1 MRIRPLV
8 VACAATVS
16 LLSAASSHA
25 QKAMKYQVQV
35 QRTSYGIPHIRA
47 DNWASMGYGYAYAF
61 AQDNVCVLARELLT
75 ASGTQ
80 SRWFGGSALN
90 SDRVYKMVNASARVD
105 AAWAAVDQE
114 TRDLLTGY
122 ADGYNRYLRDT
133 RAAALPADCRGQP
146 WVQPITGKD
155 AMKVLRKLLVRA
167 GTGNLVNQ
175 LVAATPPAAQVA
187 LSGPPPADAVRSAEV
202 LPAVNPDDLPNF
214 DVDRFGSNGVALGGD
229 LTGGAGALLGNP
241 HFPWF
246 GIERFYAVHM
256 TIPGVY
262 DVMGASIYG
271 FPLVNFGFNKD
282 LAWTHTVSTA
292 RRFILRELT
301 IVPSSPTSYMFDGQ
315 MVAMT
320 PETVTVE
327 VLQADGTTV
336 LPVNH
341 SFWMT
346 QFGPVLLPAGAA
358 TPWTNTRAWALTDV
372 NLENARAFRQYRD
385 MGKARN
391 MAEFAQILRTQA
403 GLPWVNTI
411 AVDSAGD
418 AFYADIGSMPHATN
432 AKLAACTKAGPSAAV
447 LAPARLYALDGST
460 SACNPGTDADAPA
473 PGIFGGSSMPGLMR
487 RDFVQNSND
496 SYWLS
501 NPNAPLTGFSK
512 IIGTDEGA
520 AQGLRT
526 RLGIKQIADRQAGID
541 GLPGGTAF
549 NRQWLQDVLYA
560 NRHYSAEIMLD
571 GVLGLCATQ
580 SQNVTIGGQVVSVIQ
595 ACNVLGSWDRRN
607 NTSSVGAHVWT
618 EFWRRLSGTASAG
631 LPAAGAALLYTV
643 PFNAAD
649 PANTPR
655 GLNNGNATVI
665 TRVMGELAY
674 TAKFFADNGI
684 PLNRPWGQVQF
695 DLRNGV
701 AIPIHGGSGTSGVYN
716 AIIPGPLVPNVGY
729 TPIGGGS
736 SFIQAVTFANGG
748 PVARALVTYSQ
759 SSDPANPHYADMTQ
773 LFSNYGWVNLPFTD
787 AQIRLDPQLKVIRL
801 TQPY

>member
-1 MRIRPLV
+1 MQVRRLIA
-8 VACAATVS
+8 ACAVAG
-16 LLSAASSHA
+16 LLWPMASSHA
-25 QKAMKYQVQV
+25 QKAMKYQVQI

-47 DNWASMGYGYAYAF
+47 GNWASMGYGYAYAF

-80 SRWFGGSALN
+80 SRWFGSASLN

-105 AAWAAVDQE
+105 AAWAAADQD

-133 RAAALPADCRGQP
+133 GTAALPADCRNQP

-155 AMKVLRKLLVRA
+155 ALKVLRKLLVRA

-175 LVAATPPAAQVA
+175 LVAAAPPTALVA
-187 LSGPPPADAVRSAEV
+187 GSESASARAVRTAEA

-214 DVDRFGSNGVALGGD
+214 DVERFGSNGVALGGD
-229 LTGGAGALLGNP
+229 FTGGPGALLGNP

-271 FPLVNFGFNKD
+271 FPLVNIGFNKD
-282 LAWTHTVSTA
+282 IAWTHTVSTA
-292 RRFILRELT
+292 RRFILRELS
-301 IVPSSPTSYMFDGQ
+301 IAPGAPTSYLYDGQ
-315 MVAMT
+315 PVAMT

-327 VLQADGTTV
+327 VLQGNGSV

-341 SFWMT
+341 NFWMT
-346 QFGPVLLPAGAA
+346 QFGPVLLPGGAA
-358 TPWTNTRAWALTDV
+358 TPWTTTRAWALTDV

-385 MGKARN
+385 MGRARN
-391 MAEFAQILRTQA
+391 MAEFAAILRAQA

-411 AVDSAGD
+411 AVDSAGE
-418 AFYADIGSMPHATN
+418 AFYGDIGAMPHVTN
-432 AKLAACTKAGPSAAV
+432 AKLAACIKAGPSTSA

-460 SACNPGTDADAPA
+460 SACDPGTDADAPE

-487 RDFVQNSND
+487 RDYVQNSND

-501 NPNAPLTGFSK
+501 NPNMPLAGYSR
-512 IIGTDEGA
+512 IIGVDEGA
-520 AQGLRT
+520 AQGFRT
-526 RLGIKQIADRQAGID
+526 RLGIRQIVDRQAGTD
-541 GLPGGTAF
+541 GLSGGTAF
-549 NRQWLQDVLYA
+549 NRQWLQDMLYA

-571 GVLGLCATQ
+571 DVLALCASQ
-580 SQNVTIGGQVVSVIQ
+580 SQNVTIGGQVVSVTQ
-595 ACNVLGSWDRRN
+595 ACNVLNSWDRRN
-607 NTSSVGAHVWT
+607 NTGSVGAHVWT
-618 EFWRRLSGTASAG
+618 EFWRRLSGSASAG
-631 LPAAGAALLYTV
+631 LPAVSAALLYAV
-643 PFNAAD
+643 PFSAAD

-655 GLNNGNATVI
+655 GLNSANATVV

-674 TAKFFADNGI
+674 TAKFFGDNGI

-695 DLRNGV
+695 DVRNGV
-701 AIPIHGGSGTSGVYN
+701 AMPIHGGSGGSGVYN
-716 AIIPGPLVPNVGY
+716 AIVPGPLVANVGY

-736 SFIQAVTFANGG
+736 SYIQAVSFANGA
-748 PVARALVTYSQ
+748 PVARAVVTYSQ
-759 SSDPANPHYADMTQ
+759 SSDPANPHFADMTQ
-773 LFSNYGWVNLPFTD
+773 LYASYGWVNLPFTD
-787 AQIRLDPQLKVIRL
+787 AQIRADPQLKVIRL
-801 TQPY
+801 TEPF